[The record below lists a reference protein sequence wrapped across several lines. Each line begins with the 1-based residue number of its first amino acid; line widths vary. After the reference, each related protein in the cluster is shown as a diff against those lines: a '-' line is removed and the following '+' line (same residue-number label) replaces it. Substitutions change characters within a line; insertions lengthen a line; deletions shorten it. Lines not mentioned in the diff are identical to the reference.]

1 MKNKIQIHKP
11 APTLHLPAH
20 ERKAAARRRHNAALP
35 GIPNART
42 TNSTNSTPH
51 PKRHQTIAHP
61 LSH

>member
-20 ERKAAARRRHNAALP
+20 ERKAASSRRHNAALP
-35 GIPNART
+35 GIPTPRA
-42 TNSTNSTPH
+42 TNSTPH
-51 PKRHQTIAHP
+51 PKPLHTVAHP